1 MVTSYFIDNEVKN
14 TTSTKEMNAM
24 CLITLVS
31 QKSLSTTVHD
41 SFYTVHVNFT
51 WYMRDIP
58 FSKEAL
64 VSHNVIRKWNFEES
78 MLSVCLS
85 QVCYNIILPLSFFA
99 I

>member
-51 WYMRDIP
+51 
-58 FSKEAL
+58 
-64 VSHNVIRKWNFEES
+64 
-78 MLSVCLS
+78 
-85 QVCYNIILPLSFFA
+85 
-99 I
+99 